1 MTMPKPFLFAR
12 PAAAAALAL
21 AGLVLAGCSAV
32 TAGSYLNTQADIA
45 QYATFGWGA
54 PDETPTGDPR
64 LDNNPFFFGRVQSE
78 IERGLAARGYTLTAD
93 DPDLQVHIH
102 ASVTQEINTQVVD
115 QQFCT
120 EGDCRPFVY
129 DAGTLVIDLV
139 DPAASRLV
147 WRGWA
152 ESTFGEV
159 IDNQA
164 AMEQRID
171 ESVAQIL
178 ARFPGRR

>member
-1 MTMPKPFLFAR
+1 MTMRRLTLF
-12 PAAAAALAL
+12 L
-21 AGLVLAGCSAV
+21 AGLALAGCSAV
-32 TAGSYLNTQADIA
+32 TAGSYLNTQADIT
-45 QYATFGWGA
+45 QYATFGWA
-54 PDETPTGDPR
+54 EPDGTPTGDPR

-78 IERGLAARGYTLTAD
+78 VERGLQDRGYTMAD
-93 DPDLQVHIH
+93 APDLEIHIH

-115 QQFCT
+115 QQFCA

-139 DPAASRLV
+139 DPASSRLV

-159 IDNQA
+159 INNQA

-178 ARFPGRR
+178 ARFPGRL